1 MQPSNPLL
9 PPLLLCLLVTLRH
22 ATAADGCLAAERE
35 ALLGF
40 KAGFNLTGDGG
51 GSNPM
56 SLWQG
61 QDCCGWPGV
70 ACRNATGRVVAL
82 DLHGWELQA
91 TGRRTIS
98 SSLLALTQLRRLDL
112 AGNDFSSS
120 RFPELSFRKLRYL
133 DLSFTAFSG
142 GRLDPL
148 ANLSSLHYV
157 DLTEALSPGSYRI
170 DHLRWLSGL
179 PDLTHLDL
187 SALDLANVSDWFSP
201 VNSLNRLEAL
211 YLEECNLSTIPISSA
226 TVNLS
231 SLVVLDLYN
240 NSIATGLPDWLWN
253 LTSLVHLNLFQSGF
267 AGPVSEAIGD
277 LTSLES
283 LDLRYN
289 SLNGSIPSS
298 ISKLTGLVEMFLHAN
313 DFGGVVSEAHF
324 SNLTNLEYL
333 WLSWNDRLSVSL
345 RRSWEPPFQLTE
357 VGLGGVLVGPQFPAW
372 LKSQTGI
379 RRLDLWG
386 SGIEGALPEWLW
398 HNVSSA
404 VNISVDLSGNRITG
418 KLPPSL
424 EFTKLTELILGS
436 NLLEGPLPTE
446 LPASLGSLSLDNNSF
461 SGRLPPWPY
470 LNALSLENNKL
481 EGSISS
487 LCQSTSLQLLVLSN
501 NKFTGQI
508 PHCLGESSRGL
519 QSLNLGNNGFS
530 GTIPSSIRFLTGL
543 TDLELSNNGVSGEPL
558 LLLENCTML
567 SYVDLAEN
575 RFTGIIPH
583 WIGDNLPALIYLR
596 LRSNMFSGQIPTE
609 LAKLQSLQILDL
621 ASNNFSGAIPANI
634 GNISAMASSQATI
647 FLLHPI
653 DLHVYSKGQDMYYRQ
668 SPDLVNSLDLS
679 SNSLVGDIPEG
690 IGDLASLGSLNLSR
704 NRLTG
709 KIPQSIGGL
718 ALIESLDLSMNLLS
732 GNIPESLSSLT
743 FLSYLNL
750 SYNNLS
756 GEIPSGHQ
764 LQTLEDPSIYMNNP
778 YLCGPPISKSCSS
791 NVTVTETENGE
802 KEYGKNNSDLVWQ
815 CISTIL
821 GFVMGFWIFCGVIFF
836 KDRWRHAYFSGID
849 KLFDG
854 IFRQ

>member
-1 MQPSNPLL
+1 
-9 PPLLLCLLVTLRH
+9 
-22 ATAADGCLAAERE
+22 
-35 ALLGF
+35 
-40 KAGFNLTGDGG
+40 
-51 GSNPM
+51 M

-61 QDCCGWPGV
+61 QDCCSWPGV
-70 ACRNATGRVVAL
+70 TCRNATGRVVAL

-91 TGRRTIS
+91 TGWRTIS

-112 AGNDFSSS
+112 AGNDFSIA

-157 DLTEALSPGSYRI
+157 DLTESLSPGSYRI

-187 SALDLANVSDWFSP
+187 SGLDLANVSDWFSP

-211 YLEECNLSTIPISSA
+211 YMEECNLSTIPISSA

-231 SLVVLDLYN
+231 SLAVLDLYN
-240 NSIATGLPDWLWN
+240 NSIAAGLPDWLWN
-253 LTSLVHLNLFQSGF
+253 LTSLVYLDLSESGF
-267 AGPVSEAIGD
+267 AGPVPEAVGD

-298 ISKLTGLVEMFLHAN
+298 ISKLTSLVELFLHAN

-345 RRSWEPPFQLTE
+345 RRSWVAPFRLTE
-357 VGLGGVLVGPQFPAW
+357 VGLGGVRVGPQFPAW
-372 LKSQTGI
+372 LKSQAGI

-386 SGIEGALPEWLW
+386 SGIEGPLPEWLW
-398 HNVSSA
+398 HNVSSG

-418 KLPPSL
+418 ELPASL
-424 EFTKLTELILGS
+424 EFTKLTELSLGN

-446 LPASLGSLSLDNNSF
+446 LPASLGSLYLDNNSF
-461 SGRLPPWPY
+461 SGHLPPLPY
-470 LNALSLENNKL
+470 LKELSLSDNEL

-487 LCQSTSLQLLVLSN
+487 LCRSTSLQLLVLSN
-501 NKFTGQI
+501 NKFTGAI
-508 PHCLGESSRGL
+508 PYCLGESSRGL
-519 QSLNLGNNGFS
+519 RALNLGNNGFS
-530 GTIPSSIRFLTGL
+530 GEIPSSIRFLTEL
-543 TDLELSNNGVSGEPL
+543 SDLELSNNGVSGEPL
-558 LLLENCTML
+558 LLLENCSML
-567 SYVDLAEN
+567 SYVELAEN
-575 RFTGIIPH
+575 RFTGSIPH
-583 WIGDNLPALIYLR
+583 WIGDNLPGLIYLR
-596 LRSNMFSGQIPTE
+596 LRSNKFSGQIPTQ
-609 LAKLQSLQILDL
+609 LAKLESLQILDL
-621 ASNNFSGAIPANI
+621 ASNNFSGFIPTNI
-634 GNISAMASSQATI
+634 GNLRAMASSQATI
-647 FLLHPI
+647 FLPDPI
-653 DLHVYSKGQDMYYRQ
+653 DLHVYSKGQDMYYGR
-668 SPDLVNSLDLS
+668 SLDLVNSLDLS
-679 SNSLVGDIPEG
+679 SNSLAGDIPEG
-690 IGDLASLGSLNLSR
+690 IGDLASLGNLNLSR

-709 KIPQSIGGL
+709 KIPSSIGGL
-718 ALIESLDLSMNLLS
+718 ASLESLDLSMNLLS
-732 GNIPESLSSLT
+732 GNIPRSLSSLT

-750 SYNNLS
+750 SCNNLS

-778 YLCGPPISKSCSS
+778 HLCGPPISKSCSS
-791 NVTVTETENGE
+791 NVTVMESGE
-802 KEYGKNNSDLVWQ
+802 KEYHKDDSDLVGQ
-815 CISTIL
+815 CISIIL

-836 KDRWRHAYFSGID
+836 KDGWRHAYFRNID
-849 KLFDG
+849 KFFDR

>member
-1 MQPSNPLL
+1 MDSDPK
-9 PPLLLCLLVTLRH
+9 
-22 ATAADGCLAAERE
+22 ER
-35 ALLGF
+35 
-40 KAGFNLTGDGG
+40 
-51 GSNPM
+51 
-56 SLWQG
+56 
-61 QDCCGWPGV
+61 
-70 ACRNATGRVVAL
+70 
-82 DLHGWELQA
+82 
-91 TGRRTIS
+91 I
-98 SSLLALTQLRRLDL
+98 
-112 AGNDFSSS
+112 
-120 RFPELSFRKLRYL
+120 
-133 DLSFTAFSG
+133 
-142 GRLDPL
+142 
-148 ANLSSLHYV
+148 
-157 DLTEALSPGSYRI
+157 
-170 DHLRWLSGL
+170 
-179 PDLTHLDL
+179 
-187 SALDLANVSDWFSP
+187 
-201 VNSLNRLEAL
+201 
-211 YLEECNLSTIPISSA
+211 
-226 TVNLS
+226 
-231 SLVVLDLYN
+231 
-240 NSIATGLPDWLWN
+240 
-253 LTSLVHLNLFQSGF
+253 
-267 AGPVSEAIGD
+267 
-277 LTSLES
+277 
-283 LDLRYN
+283 
-289 SLNGSIPSS
+289 
-298 ISKLTGLVEMFLHAN
+298 
-313 DFGGVVSEAHF
+313 
-324 SNLTNLEYL
+324 
-333 WLSWNDRLSVSL
+333 
-345 RRSWEPPFQLTE
+345 
-357 VGLGGVLVGPQFPAW
+357 
-372 LKSQTGI
+372 
-379 RRLDLWG
+379 
-386 SGIEGALPEWLW
+386 
-398 HNVSSA
+398 VSS
-404 VNISVDLSGNRITG
+404 
-418 KLPPSL
+418 
-424 EFTKLTELILGS
+424 
-436 NLLEGPLPTE
+436 PLPTE
-446 LPASLGSLSLDNNSF
+446 LPASLGSLSLDNNFF

-508 PHCLGESSRGL
+508 PHCLGESLRGL

-583 WIGDNLPALIYLR
+583 WIGDNLPTLIYLR

-621 ASNNFSGAIPANI
+621 ASNDFSGAIPANI

-778 YLCGPPISKSCSS
+778 YLCGPPVSKSCSS
-791 NVTVTETENGE
+791 NVTVTVTESGE

-849 KLFDG
+849 KLFDETVRWAATDTG
-854 IFRQ
+854 QVAGVATSTEPVAEATVDSEVPHQNPVLLPGELSSAGYAKIGLFALLDKSLSDWAVLHDQTLRKPYAELSTNNLDSGARAVCINSKPTVPGSRLW